1 MSESVFV
8 AKVQRSRRIVIPK
21 PICEALRINEGD
33 SVRVKISKEEAEE
46 KLLPVLEELKS
57 LLKSSAEASRQMIES
72 FKELKRSV
80 EDAPI
85 VRGHGTQEEESSSEQ
100 KNIFESEDY
109 RKLSAHEKL
118 EVISGLLEKAGR
130 FTA

>member
-46 KLLPVLEELKS
+46 K
-57 LLKSSAEASRQMIES
+57 
-72 FKELKRSV
+72 
-80 EDAPI
+80 
-85 VRGHGTQEEESSSEQ
+85 
-100 KNIFESEDY
+100 
-109 RKLSAHEKL
+109 
-118 EVISGLLEKAGR
+118 
-130 FTA
+130 